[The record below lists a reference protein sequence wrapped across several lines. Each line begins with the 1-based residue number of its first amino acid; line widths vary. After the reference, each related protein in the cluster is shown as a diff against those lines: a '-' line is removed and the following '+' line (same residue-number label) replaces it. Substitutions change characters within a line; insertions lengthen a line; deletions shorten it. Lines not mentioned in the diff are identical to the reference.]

1 MDDQIERLLNEI
13 QQLIAHLERETRE
26 TEDYTRRGDY
36 TSALR
41 NTNESRDEMQ
51 NLNQKYQQ
59 LTQLLNNRR

>member
-1 MDDQIERLLNEI
+1 MDDQIQRVLDEV

-26 TEDYTRRGDY
+26 TEDYTHKGDY
-36 TSALR
+36 VSALR

-59 LTQLLNNRR
+59 LAQLLNSRR

>member
-1 MDDQIERLLNEI
+1 MDDQIQRLLDEV

-26 TEDYTRRGDY
+26 TEDYTRKGDY
-36 TSALR
+36 GSALR

-59 LTQLLNNRR
+59 LAQLLNSRR

>member
-1 MDDQIERLLNEI
+1 MDDQIQRLLDDI

-26 TEDYTRRGDY
+26 TEDYTRRNDY

-59 LTQLLNNRR
+59 LVQLLNSRR